1 MRVVLVVLQALGVTA
16 AVLLGLAL
24 LLVAVTMCTPRL
36 FVWVMHI
43 THVFDR
49 RVLPPLQLK
58 QVSADVRV
66 QTDVAYPSRYGS
78 NTFDLYAPAAGGG
91 PVLFWVHG
99 GGFIGGDKTTIRPIA
114 LRLAAKGYTVVSLN
128 YALAPKTHYPAALV
142 QLGEVYEYLRAN
154 APRFGAPNLCRL
166 AFGGDSAGA
175 QIALQFVLLQ
185 TNPALAEAMHWH
197 PQVPKE
203 SIKANVLYCGPYDL
217 AAFAGTGSKV
227 LGFFVQQLGWAYFG
241 HRGWMRAPKARQASV
256 LDHVTAACPPTFL
269 TDGNAFS
276 FEEQGRAL
284 CAKLTELGV
293 SVQGLFYGPEAG
305 ELHHDYQ
312 FSFDQYPQQ
321 AEECYQDTLDFL
333 NRYL

>member
-1 MRVVLVVLQALGVTA
+1 MRVVIVILQALGVLA

-24 LLVAVTMCTPRL
+24 LLVAVTTCTPRL
-36 FVWVMHI
+36 FVWVMHR

-49 RVLPPLQLK
+49 RVLPPLQPQ
-58 QVSADVRV
+58 QVSADVQV
-66 QTDVAYPSRYGS
+66 QTDVAYPSCYGG
-78 NTFDLYAPAAGGG
+78 NTFDVYAPAAGGG

-99 GGFIGGDKTTIRPIA
+99 GGFIGGDKSTIRPIA
-114 LRLAAKGYTVVSLN
+114 LRLATKGYTVVSLN

-154 APRFGAPNLCRL
+154 APRFGTPDLGRL

-197 PQVPKE
+197 PQVPKGA
-203 SIKANVLYCGPYDL
+203 IKANVLYCGPYDL
-217 AAFAGTGSKV
+217 AAFANTGSRV
-227 LGFFVQQLGWAYFG
+227 LRFFVQQLGWAYFG
-241 HRGWMRAPKARQASV
+241 RRGWMRTPQAQQASV

-284 CAKLTELGV
+284 YAKLTALEV
-293 SVQGLFYGPEAG
+293 PAEGLFYGPEAG
-305 ELHHDYQ
+305 QLHHDYQ

-321 AEECYQDTLDFL
+321 AEECYQKTLDFL